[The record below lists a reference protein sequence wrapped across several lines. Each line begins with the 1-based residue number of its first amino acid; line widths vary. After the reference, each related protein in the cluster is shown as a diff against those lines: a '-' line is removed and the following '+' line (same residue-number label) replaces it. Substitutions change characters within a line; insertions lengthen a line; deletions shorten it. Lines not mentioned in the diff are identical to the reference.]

1 MLKINNRLISLPEY
15 QLGKLDKIKENLLSQ
30 GKEVLDLGVGDPDLL
45 TDNTIIEG
53 LKKSLTYKGYNN
65 YPPYAGIKELKDGI
79 IKYYKD
85 VFGVTLDREEVLVLI
100 GSKEGISNLI
110 PALCDTGD
118 YAIIPKPSYP
128 VYDLAAKLWGA
139 VSYKIPL
146 KEKDE
151 YLPDLSAIPNE
162 IINKSKM
169 FLINYP
175 NNPTGAVANPYF
187 FKEIIEFC
195 YKNNIVLCNDGAYNE
210 IIRGTEAPLSLLQ
223 FDYQKKFIE
232 FGSFSKIFS
241 MSGFRLGYVVG
252 NREVLNAILKIKMNM
267 DSGQFVPVQ
276 WAGVEALK
284 LGRDYVNGVRKIY
297 DERIELAENKLKEC
311 DIKFFKSKGA
321 FYIWATV
328 PKQYTTDEFC
338 EELLNK
344 CGIIVTPGYVF
355 GNLCHGYFRMSLT
368 KDKMEL
374 EKGLSKLN
382 NLNK

>member
-1 MLKINNRLISLPEY
+1 MLKINNRLNSLPEY

-45 TDNTIIEG
+45 TDKTIIEG
-53 LKKSLTYKGYNN
+53 LKQSLTYKGYNN

-85 VFGVTLDREEVLVLI
+85 VYGVTLDREEVLVLI

-110 PALCDTGD
+110 PALCDEGD

-128 VYDLAAKLWGA
+128 VYDLSAKLWGA

-146 KEKDE
+146 KEKHE

-162 IINKSKM
+162 IVNKSKI

-175 NNPTGAVANPYF
+175 NNPTGAAANPYF

-232 FGSFSKIFS
+232 FGSFSKMFS
-241 MSGFRLGYVVG
+241 MAGFRLGYVVG

-267 DSGQFVPVQ
+267 DSGQFVPIQ

-284 LGRDYVNGVRKIY
+284 LGRDYVNAVRKIY

-311 DIKFFKSKGA
+311 NIKFFKSKGT

-328 PKQYTTDEFC
+328 PKGYTTDEFC
-338 EELLNK
+338 EELLSK
-344 CGIIVTPGYVF
+344 CGIIVTPGYMF

-368 KDKMEL
+368 KDKIEL